1 MKKIISNYHTH
12 TYRCGHVNYF
22 GECYLDCQMVL
33 QDKYVRVV
41 AKDGIR
47 VILEFCI
54 TPTDN
59 NCMFNYRGKYY
70 LYTPKLFKTIMIM
83 IGGAESAHS
92 AVLNM
97 KICKVFRTR

>member
-1 MKKIISNYHTH
+1 
-12 TYRCGHVNYF
+12 
-22 GECYLDCQMVL
+22 MVL

-70 LYTPKLFKTIMIM
+70 LYTPKLFKTIVSDVIEAKQRKR
-83 IGGAESAHS
+83 IFFS
-92 AVLNM
+92 LN
-97 KICKVFRTR
+97 KEFVECSIQKLKRN